1 MASYRKRPNGTIE
14 AVIKRSGLLPR
25 PVSMTFD
32 SDAEARRVCERI
44 EALLDQGIVPPELG
58 KETREA
64 VATLGALIREYLKA
78 VVVTPDDDSLLT
90 LIAVEDG
97 KMSLAKLDYDWAEA
111 WINVMKRERN
121 LAPSTI
127 RKYVGALARCCDWGA
142 NKGIAGVLTHPLRR
156 LPRGYSTYT
165 AEDKRILAGRDMA
178 AKTDEERDR
187 RLEPAEEKRIEEVF
201 DGWKPEGRQ
210 RGLNAEYREEKR
222 DLFHLAL
229 DSCMRMREMLTLTVD
244 QVDFADQSVRLDRTK
259 NGDKRVVP
267 MMTDRM
273 EDLLRRRCERATDG
287 RLFPWW
293 SGVVALED
301 FRAAVN
307 KMSHQW
313 TTITELAGC
322 GDVTFHDLRHEAVSR
337 LFEHTELTDTEIA
350 RISGHRDPRQLRRYT
365 HLRPSAVVAK
375 VRKMRQSDV

>member
-1 MASYRKRPNGTIE
+1 MASYRTRSNGTVE

-32 SDAEARRVCERI
+32 SEVEARRVCERI

-64 VATLGALIREYLKA
+64 VSTLGALIREYLKA
-78 VVVTPDDDSLLT
+78 VAVTPDDDSLLT

-97 KMSLAKLDYDWAEA
+97 RMSLTKLNYDWAEA

-165 AEDKRILAGRDMA
+165 AEDKRILADCDLK
-178 AKTDEERDR
+178 AKVDEERDR
-187 RLEPAEEKRIEEVF
+187 RLELAEEKRIEDVLA
-201 DGWKPEGRQ
+201 GWKPEGRQ
-210 RGLNAEYREEKR
+210 RGLKSEYREEKR

-244 QVDFADQSVRLDRTK
+244 QVDFKDQSVRLDRTK

-273 EDLLRRRCERATDG
+273 EAILRHRCKHATPDG

-293 SGVVALED
+293 SGVVDRQDLK
-301 FRAAVN
+301 AAVN
-307 KMSHQW
+307 KVSHQW
-313 TTITELAGC
+313 TTVTDMAGC

-337 LFEHTELTDTEIA
+337 LFEHTELNDTEIA
-350 RISGHRDPRQLRRYT
+350 RITGHRDPRQLRRYT

-375 VRKMRQSDV
+375 VRKMRGAD